1 MGGGGPPVGPKD
13 QLFPFFSFFLKAF
26 LSKEYRQQIIKANK
40 DTDKDNDNCTM
51 NAKQWSKK
59 MDTSNP
65 WENADTSKNHD
76 NHVSDNYQ

>member
-51 NAKQWSKK
+51 NAKQ
-59 MDTSNP
+59 
-65 WENADTSKNHD
+65 
-76 NHVSDNYQ
+76 